1 MPTCRAG
8 RSNNQRGFTLAELA
22 IIVFIIALFAAL
34 TVPSLTGF
42 GERDLHT
49 AARRLAGTIKYLYNE
64 AALEGLTH
72 RLVFDLDTS
81 GYTAGRIEQNR
92 ELSTLEGT
100 GGGRELPGDVRFK
113 DIYVNGRGS
122 FSEGN
127 VTIEIFPVGWI
138 EEAVL
143 HLIDGEEELT
153 LRIAPLTGTTE
164 VYEGYR
170 DFR

>member
-8 RSNNQRGFTLAELA
+8 RSNSQRGFTLAELA
-22 IIVFIIALFAAL
+22 VVVFIIALFAAL

-42 GERDLHT
+42 GERDLST

-64 AALEGLTH
+64 AALERLPH
-72 RLVFDLDTS
+72 RVVS
-81 GYTAGRIEQNR
+81 E
-92 ELSTLEGT
+92 LEGT
-100 GGGRELPGDVRFK
+100 VAGRGLPGDVRFK
-113 DIYVNGRGS
+113 DIYVTGRGS
-122 FSEGN
+122 FSNGT
-127 VTIEIFPVGWI
+127 VTIEVFPVGWV
-138 EEAVL
+138 EETVL

-170 DFR
+170 DFRR